1 MPLNVINPYQTFRGS
16 TGRPRASGWVSF
28 FVNTTAVL
36 DTIYSDDDLT
46 VTQTNPYQLDAYG
59 RIKGDVKYAGLM
71 TLQETNE
78 DGSDVIT
85 TDNVT
90 TINKSLSVSTYMETL
105 LDDAD
110 AATARATLETEYDNA
125 GHIIANSMFH
135 NG

>member
-1 MPLNVINPYQTFRGS
+1 MALNVINSYQTFRDS
-16 TGRPRASGWVSF
+16 AGRPRASGWVTF
-28 FVNTTAVL
+28 LVNTTAVK
-36 DTIYSDDDLT
+36 DSIYSDDALT
-46 VTQTNPYQLDAYG
+46 ATQTNPYQLDAYG
-59 RIKGDVKYAGLM
+59 RIRGDVKYAGLM

-90 TINKSLSVSTYMETL
+90 TMTKSLSISAYMETL

-125 GHIIANSMFH
+125 GHILANRMFSP
-135 NG
+135 